1 MSQTIG
7 SDARVR
13 WDPPD
18 RLSRRRWEKN
28 ITSILELLPELREAW
43 SDAVDGGVWAP
54 RDGEPPTLGRGFS
67 DVRPTESAA
76 HSPMRAELRRAA
88 GQAAEYA
95 AEALALLE
103 DASITLANANL
114 RTDPQEWIRAQEKR
128 QAATQ
133 RR

>member
-1 MSQTIG
+1 
-7 SDARVR
+7 
-13 WDPPD
+13 
-18 RLSRRRWEKN
+18 
-28 ITSILELLPELREAW
+28 
-43 SDAVDGGVWAP
+43 
-54 RDGEPPTLGRGFS
+54 
-67 DVRPTESAA
+67 
-76 HSPMRAELRRAA
+76 MRAELRRAA